1 MTSSN
6 HYMKRAFEL
15 AREALGK
22 TSPNPAVGA
31 VVVKEGRVIGEGHTQ
46 PPGQAHAEVVAL
58 REAGPDAAGAAL
70 YVTME
75 PCSIHGRTPPCT
87 DAVIHAGISKVHVA
101 SKDPNPRVNG
111 QGISLLESAGVSV
124 ETGEEAKTAERLYE
138 AFKKHIN
145 TGLPYVTAKFAMS
158 LDGKIA
164 SRTGHSKWVT
174 GPKSRERVQ
183 EIRRVSDAVMV
194 GVNTVV
200 KDDPKLTAR
209 DDLGLPLEQ
218 QPLRVVVDSSGRTPT
233 GSALL
238 KEPGRT
244 LIAGS
249 KMDSETARALE
260 SAGAETICFH
270 NDETGRVD
278 LPSLMAH
285 LGSIGVV
292 SLMVEGGGT
301 LMGSL
306 LDEGL
311 LDKVYAFIAPVIVGG
326 EGVQTPVGGR
336 GAETMYEA
344 LRLRDVTVETIDD
357 DVLVVG
363 YPDRSSKKD

>member
-1 MTSSN
+1 MS
-6 HYMKRAFEL
+6 RW
-15 AREALGK
+15 
-22 TSPNPAVGA
+22 SPV
-31 VVVKEGRVIGEGHTQ
+31 RFI
-46 PPGQAHAEVVAL
+46 
-58 REAGPDAAGAAL
+58 
-70 YVTME
+70 
-75 PCSIHGRTPPCT
+75 GRTPPCT
-87 DAVIHAGISKVHVA
+87 DAVINAGISKVYVA

-209 DDLGLPLEQ
+209 DGTGLPLER
-218 QPLRVVVDSSGRTPT
+218 QPLRVVVDSSGRTPP

-244 LIAGS
+244 LIAAAKAVS
-249 KMDSETARALE
+249 QRTARSLE
-260 SAGAETICFH
+260 SAGAETVCFP

-326 EGVQTPVGGR
+326 DGAQTPVGGR
-336 GAETMYEA
+336 GSRDYVRCPEA
-344 LRLRDVTVETIDD
+344 SGRHCGNYRRRRAGGRVSRQVQ
-357 DVLVVG
+357 
-363 YPDRSSKKD
+363 

>member
-6 HYMKRAFEL
+6 YYMKRALEL
-15 AREALGK
+15 AQEALGK

-31 VVVKEGRVIGEGHTQ
+31 VVVKDRRIIGEGHTQ

-58 REAGPDAAGAAL
+58 RQAGQGADGAAL

-87 DAVIHAGISKVHVA
+87 DAVIRAGISKVHVA

-111 QGISLLESAGVSV
+111 QGISLLESAGVGV
-124 ETGEEAKTAERLYE
+124 ETGEEAQTAERLYE

-209 DDLGLPLEQ
+209 DGIGLPLER

-244 LIAGS
+244 LIAASGLNP
-249 KMDSETARALE
+249 ETARSLE
-260 SAGAETICFH
+260 SAGAETVCFP
-270 NDETGRVD
+270 NAETGRVD
-278 LPSLMAH
+278 LPSLMGH
-285 LGSIGVV
+285 LGSMGVV

-326 EGVQTPVGGR
+326 EGAQSPVGGR

-344 LRLRDVTVETIDD
+344 LRLTNVTVETIED

-363 YPDRSSKKD
+363 YPDRSYKRD

>member
-1 MTSSN
+1 MA
-6 HYMKRAFEL
+6 H
-15 AREALGK
+15 EALGK

-31 VVVKEGRVIGEGHTQ
+31 VVVKDGRIIGEGHTQ

-58 REAGPDAAGAAL
+58 RQAGQDASGAAL

-87 DAVIHAGISKVHVA
+87 DAVINAGISEVHVA

-111 QGISLLESAGVSV
+111 QGISLLESAGVGV
-124 ETGEEAKTAERLYE
+124 ETGEEAQTAERLYE

-209 DDLGLPLEQ
+209 DGNGRPLER
-218 QPLRVVVDSSGRTPT
+218 QPLRVVVDSSGRTPV

-238 KEPGRT
+238 KEPGQT
-244 LIAGS
+244 LVAVAGLDPGTQRS
-249 KMDSETARALE
+249 LE
-260 SAGAETICFH
+260 SAGAETVCVP
-270 NDETGRVD
+270 NAATGKVD

-285 LGSIGVV
+285 LGSMGVV

-326 EGVQTPVGGR
+326 EGAQTPVGGL

-344 LRLRDVTVETIDD
+344 LRLRDVTVETIED
-357 DVLVVG
+357 DVLVTG
-363 YPDRSSKKD
+363 YVDRPDGKG